1 MRLGEI
7 DRNHENVLRSVAVL
21 GSRLARIENALG
33 SLDGL
38 STQLAGH
45 LSEVEDADIASVV
58 MDASQAEQTM
68 QLAQMAGARL
78 MQNTL
83 LNFLR

>member
-1 MRLGEI
+1 MEGTLGK
-7 DRNHENVLRSVAVL
+7 
-21 GSRLARIENALG
+21 IEG
-33 SLDGL
+33 MVGEL
-38 STQLAGH
+38 SAH
-45 LSEVEDADIASVV
+45 LSEVEDADLASVV
-58 MDASQAEQTM
+58 MEASQAEQTM